1 MKEIVLDGL
10 DEKIYEYTTKCGL
23 KVYMWVNEKVNSTL
37 MSLSV
42 KYGSIHTKFKVG
54 KKVYSTPRGVAH
66 FLEHVKFNMQDG
78 VTAHDEFVKIGGDAN
93 AFTTFK
99 YTSYI
104 VFATNNKKENL
115 NVLLDFVY
123 NPYFTKKMI
132 TKEKGIIIEEANM
145 CNDDPYN
152 KMFYDSLKNV
162 LQKSEYRYLI
172 TGEEDDIKDISVEDI
187 KLAYDLFYHPENMF
201 LAITG
206 NFNPYEMVKIIEDNL
221 AKKEFGKYQEVQII
235 KESEPKKVTE
245 EYTEEEISIAY
256 PRVKCSFKIPLNKF
270 KEIEKLD
277 LKMML
282 NLIMNINFG
291 STSLF
296 KSDLLLKGLITS
308 MGYSIDIYDEYVVV
322 SLSFNTNYIE
332 EVIKLVKEKIDNLE
346 IDEKD
351 IIRKKNATIATLIL
365 DYEDI
370 EQVNSK
376 IQEDIIN
383 EGEIITD
390 LKDRI
395 QNITKEKLES
405 VSKYISNDNVAISV
419 FKPKENQES

>member
-66 FLEHVKFNMQDG
+66 FLEHVKFNMRDG

-104 VFATNNKKENL
+104 VFATNKKQENL

-132 TKEKGIIIEEANM
+132 AKEKGIIIEEANM
-145 CNDDPYN
+145 TNDDVYT
-152 KMFYDSLKNV
+152 KMFYDSLKNA

-172 TGEEDDIKDISVEDI
+172 TGEEDDIKNITVQDI
-187 KLAYDLFYHPENMF
+187 KLVYDTFYHPKNMF

-206 NFNPYEMVKIIEDNL
+206 NFNPYEIVKTIEDNL
-221 AKKEFGKYQEVQII
+221 DKKEFGKYQNPEII
-235 KESEPKKVTE
+235 KESEPKKVTK
-245 EYTEEEISIAY
+245 EYSEEEINITY
-256 PRVKCSFKIPLNKF
+256 PRVKYSWKIPLNKF
-270 KEIEKLD
+270 KGIEKLD

-291 STSLF
+291 ATSLF
-296 KSDLLLKGLITS
+296 RSDLLLKGLITGMS
-308 MGYSIDIYDEYVVV
+308 YNVDVYDEYVLI
-322 SLSFNTNYIE
+322 SLSFNTNYPE
-332 EVIKLVKEKIDNLE
+332 EIIKLAKEKMDNLE
-346 IDEKD
+346 VLEKD
-351 IIRKKNATIATLIL
+351 IIRKKNASIATLIL

-376 IQEDIIN
+376 IQDDIIN
-383 EGEIITD
+383 EGKIITD
-390 LKDRI
+390 LKERI
-395 QNITKEKLES
+395 TNINRERLES
-405 VSKYISNDNVAISV
+405 IIKYITNDNVSISV
-419 FKPKENQES
+419 FKPKENQGS